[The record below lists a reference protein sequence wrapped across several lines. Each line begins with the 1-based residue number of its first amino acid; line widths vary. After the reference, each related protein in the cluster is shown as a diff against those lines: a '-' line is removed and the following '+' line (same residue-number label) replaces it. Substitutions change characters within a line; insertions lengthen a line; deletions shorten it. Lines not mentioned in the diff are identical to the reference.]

1 MEMEMVDGSSRS
13 NRVESNPISYNLL
26 LDSWEDLKELK
37 QKIEDL
43 FYVGIGEHL
52 WELLIP
58 ERRQQ

>member
-1 MEMEMVDGSSRS
+1 MEMVDGSSRS
-13 NRVESNPISYNLL
+13 NRVESNPISHNLL

-58 ERRQQ
+58 ERCQQ